1 MHELNGAELDRW
13 ITGNYG
19 DDQYKEDDCE
29 SCENPGRRGCGNC
42 DACEDWADSAYERS
56 LFDD

>member
-1 MHELNGAELDRW
+1 MHDLNGAELDRW

-19 DDQYKEDDCE
+19 DDQYKEDCE
-29 SCENPGRRGCGNC
+29 SCENPGGRRGCGHC
-42 DACEDWADSAYERS
+42 DACEDWADSVYESS